1 MIFNSSNKPTSKQIA
16 TALQATLVTGTL
28 AISGCASTI
37 AKVTGSNQVGVMAG
51 DRTISQRLR
60 DSGIEKNAL
69 VNLYK
74 LDKRFKSHSRVNV
87 AAFHDAVLITG
98 QVPDMHL
105 KNLATDNVRAI
116 REVKAVHNELEV
128 APQASYTEIIDDGVI
143 KASIRKNLLLMPG
156 LKDSRVKVEVERG
169 VVYLMGVLSDEE
181 VRKVLATVQQTG
193 GIKKII
199 SLVDRLEDV
208 EKQMEKRI
216 AQRKTASATPASK
229 QSLVV
234 EKRSMS
240 KAAAPST
247 QNSTKS
253 TQHQSTQHQ
262 SNSQVKT
269 YKLDPTPQA
278 VEKVVEQPAK
288 SGGALLETQP

>member
-1 MIFNSSNKPTSKQIA
+1 MILFKNSHKGVSPKQISKVLQISLVMS
-16 TALQATLVTGTL
+16 ALVL
-28 AISGCASTI
+28 SGCASTI
-37 AKVTGSNQVGVMAG
+37 ATVTGSNQIGVMAG

-74 LDKRFKSHSRVNV
+74 LDKRFRSHSRVKV

-128 APQASYTEIIDDGVI
+128 APQASYTEIVDDGVI

-181 VRKVLATVQQTG
+181 VRNVLATVQKTG

-208 EKQMEKRI
+208 EKQMEQRI
-216 AQRKTASATPASK
+216 AQRRLASATPAKK

-247 QNSTKS
+247 QSSANST
-253 TQHQSTQHQ
+253 QQQ

-269 YKLDPTPQA
+269 YKLEPTPQA

-288 SGGALLETQP
+288 SGGALIEKQP